1 MMALNLDQEGFLR
14 ELKDWSEDAAEIL
27 AANDGITLS
36 PEHWDI
42 IRLVRNYYNRYQ
54 ISPVTRVLV
63 RIVREQFGDAR
74 GNSIHLMQL
83 FSGKPA
89 KLISKIAGLPKPAN
103 CD

>member
-1 MMALNLDQEGFLR
+1 MELNLDEEGFLR
-14 ELKDWSEDAAEIL
+14 ELTDWNNDVAQFLASTEGIDLTDDHWEI
-27 AANDGITLS
+27 IK
-36 PEHWDI
+36 
-42 IRLVRNYYNRYQ
+42 LVRDYYRQHQ

-63 RIVREQFGDAR
+63 KVTRERLGNTK

-83 FSGKPA
+83 FSGKPV

>member
-1 MMALNLDQEGFLR
+1 MMELNLDREGFLR
-14 ELKDWSEDAAEIL
+14 ELNDWNEDVAKAL
-27 AANDGITLS
+27 AANEGIMLS
-36 PEHWDI
+36 DDHVEI
-42 IRLVRNYYNRYQ
+42 IDLVRRYYDQYQ

-63 RIVREQFGDAR
+63 KLVREQMGEAK

-89 KLISKIAGLPKPAN
+89 KLVSKIAGLPKPAN

>member
-1 MMALNLDQEGFLR
+1 MMELNLDSEGFLR
-14 ELKDWSEDAAEIL
+14 ELNDWNEDVAKVL
-27 AANDGITLS
+27 AANEGITLLDDHV
-36 PEHWDI
+36 EI
-42 IRLVRNYYNRYQ
+42 IDLVRRYYDQYQ

-63 RIVREQFGDAR
+63 KLVRQQMGEAK

-89 KLISKIAGLPKPAN
+89 KLVSKIAGLPKPAN

>member
-1 MMALNLDQEGFLR
+1 MMELNLDGEGFLR
-14 ELKDWSEDAAEIL
+14 ELNDWNEDVATAL
-27 AANDGITLS
+27 AANEGITLS
-36 PEHWDI
+36 DDHVEI
-42 IRLVRNYYNRYQ
+42 IDLVRRYYDQYQ

-63 RIVREQFGDAR
+63 KLVREQMGEAK

-89 KLISKIAGLPKPAN
+89 KLVSKIAGLPKPAN